1 MFAEQYEMLKRIDDE
16 KEKQIHA
23 LRDKEQMLKEQQ
35 KQELR
40 DNQIKLEIAETK
52 KKYKTKKKHKLKR
65 LILLGLPSVV
75 ILSPG
80 FPL

>member
-52 KKYKTKKKHKLKR
+52 KNTRQKK
-65 LILLGLPSVV
+65 STN
-75 ILSPG
+75 
-80 FPL
+80 